1 MTESNNRLPIPSFS
15 FDKHCKKN
23 VINYKNMIIKNNKF
37 LKKRKDPETIVPK
50 DEERFF
56 FVALLIERAN
66 YDSWVILDNPR

>member
-1 MTESNNRLPIPSFS
+1 
-15 FDKHCKKN
+15 
-23 VINYKNMIIKNNKF
+23 MIIKNNKF

-66 YDSWVILDNPR
+66 YDSWVILGNPRQKFVWSVNYNNYRYNRMAKNRFM

>member
-56 FVALLIERAN
+56 FFCCFVNRTSKL
-66 YDSWVILDNPR
+66 